1 MGSRSVLVLCALA
14 VASCHARPDE
24 LAPAPA
30 AAKLAGAETAKKRT
44 RKRAATEPRAT
55 KKTVEPKPTAAKAP
69 TPACPDDMVLV
80 EGNYCRAVEER
91 CLEPL
96 ASGDGGLD
104 ETRCARFERPSVCV
118 SRAPEPR
125 KMRFCMD
132 RYEYPNEVGE
142 LPMTLVSWSDA
153 ERVCNTLGKRLCTE
167 SEFTFA
173 CEGEEMRPH
182 AYGFERDA
190 KKCNIDKPYQTP
202 KGHLLTYELCLA
214 NPTCAAELE
223 RVDGREPIG
232 SRPECVSPFGVHDMN
247 GNVNEWVSQPWKD
260 PPHRSGIKGGWWG
273 PVRNRCRPITMS
285 HDETYHGYEVGFR
298 CCKDAE
304 GASARSAR

>member
-1 MGSRSVLVLCALA
+1 MGSRSFLLVLCVLGT
-14 VASCHARPDE
+14 ASCRTGSDE
-24 LAPAPA
+24 LAPPPA
-30 AAKLAGAETAKKRT
+30 AAKLTGETEIPKKKPK
-44 RKRAATEPRAT
+44 KRAA
-55 KKTVEPKPTAAKAP
+55 PKPAPAKKAAQTEARAE
-69 TPACPDDMVLV
+69 PACPGEMVLV
-80 EGNYCRAVEER
+80 EGTYCRAVEER

-96 ASGDGGLD
+96 ATGDGGPD
-104 ETRCARFERPSVCV
+104 ETRCARFEKPSVCV
-118 SRAPEPR
+118 DRSPEPR

-132 RYEYPNEVGE
+132 RYEYPNEVGR
-142 LPMTLVSWSDA
+142 LPMTLVSWTDA

-214 NPTCAAELE
+214 NATCAAELA

-273 PVRNRCRPITMS
+273 PVRNRCRPITLS

-298 CCKDAE
+298 CCKDAG